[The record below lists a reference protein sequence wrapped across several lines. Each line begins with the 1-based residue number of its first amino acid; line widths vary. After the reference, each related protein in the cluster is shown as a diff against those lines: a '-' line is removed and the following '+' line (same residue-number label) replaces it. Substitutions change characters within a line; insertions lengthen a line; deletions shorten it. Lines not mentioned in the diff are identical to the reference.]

1 MIENLLPR
9 LPRFLLPL
17 WQKTL
22 DWLFP
27 NRSRPTQ
34 ANRSRPGRLIFVEQ
48 PMCWWAYLDGE
59 RAIQLHLL
67 LNVTNAS
74 DTDALLVSRVQVQVR
89 LTGWKFLQW
98 QDCMLVDIG
107 GRRLMP
113 GFVGRRLPPRTTTA
127 VRIIHPYKS
136 ERPKPGQP
144 IKCRLRITDQHGLL
158 HRKRLIVPSR

>member
-1 MIENLLPR
+1 MIENLLAW
-9 LPRFLLPL
+9 LPRFLLPV
-17 WQKTL
+17 WQKLL
-22 DWLFP
+22 DRLFP
-27 NRSRPTQ
+27 NGSRAT
-34 ANRSRPGRLIFVEQ
+34 RLIFIEQ
-48 PMCWWAYLDGE
+48 PWTSWAYGDD
-59 RAIQLHLL
+59 AIQLHLL
-67 LNVTNAS
+67 LNVTNES

-127 VRIIHPYKS
+127 IRIIHPYKS

-144 IKCRLRITDQHGLL
+144 IKCRLRVTDQQGRL
-158 HRKRLIVPSR
+158 HSKRLTVPSR